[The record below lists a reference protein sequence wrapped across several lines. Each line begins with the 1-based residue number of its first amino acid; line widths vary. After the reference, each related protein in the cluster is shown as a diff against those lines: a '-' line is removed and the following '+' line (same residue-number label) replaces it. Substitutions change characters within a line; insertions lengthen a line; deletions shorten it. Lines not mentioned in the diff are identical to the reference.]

1 MKLRHSFLAVPVA
14 AAFALSGCGSMLGD
28 ELAPA
33 GQPTTTVIVR
43 NNSGMAIN
51 AVTIS
56 KCQAMSHGLNRLS
69 SGDYI
74 PVGGARRWQVTAG
87 CWDVMAGSTS
97 GSAAANQ
104 RFTAEIGTIAD
115 ITFGPVQ

>member
-1 MKLRHSFLAVPVA
+1 MKRHTFLVPA
-14 AAFALSGCGSMLGD
+14 ALGAAMALSGCSTFVGA

-33 GQPTTTVIVR
+33 GQPTTVLIVN
-43 NNSGMAIN
+43 NNSGMPIN
-51 AVTIS
+51 ALTIS
-56 KCQAMSHGLNRLS
+56 KCNAMSHGLNRLS

-74 PVGGARRWQVTAG
+74 PQGGSRSFRITAG

-97 GSAAANQ
+97 GMANANQ
-104 RFTAEIGTIAD
+104 RYNAELGTPAR